1 MSTVSRIH
9 GRGFRVQRDPK
20 RWVAWGLKSS
30 GAGELEGKAGKLDS
44 GRTVAAREDNRT
56 VKKDN
61 WKKQAD
67 RWSHFGE
74 LSGGWAD
81 RQSCYRAQA
90 GSFWH
95 GP

>member
-20 RWVAWGLKSS
+20 RWVAWGLKTG

-44 GRTVAAREDNRT
+44 GRAGAIQEDNRT

-61 WKKQAD
+61 WKKT
-67 RWSHFGE
+67 G
-74 LSGGWAD
+74 
-81 RQSCYRAQA
+81 RQVEP
-90 GSFWH
+90 FWRTISRL
-95 GP
+95 GR